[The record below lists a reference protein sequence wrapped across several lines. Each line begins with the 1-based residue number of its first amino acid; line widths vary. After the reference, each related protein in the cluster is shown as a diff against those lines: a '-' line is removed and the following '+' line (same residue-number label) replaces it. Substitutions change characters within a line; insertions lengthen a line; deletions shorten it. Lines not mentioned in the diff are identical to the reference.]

1 MGKGGG
7 QTLELPKTQHN
18 SHNKGVIY
26 PKNSRSRV
34 LRFVAK
40 LLPALRTTTHR
51 QGAQT
56 PYLLTSLRL
65 VLSLEQI
72 VLR

>member
-1 MGKGGG
+1 M
-7 QTLELPKTQHN
+7 
-18 SHNKGVIY
+18 
-26 PKNSRSRV
+26 V